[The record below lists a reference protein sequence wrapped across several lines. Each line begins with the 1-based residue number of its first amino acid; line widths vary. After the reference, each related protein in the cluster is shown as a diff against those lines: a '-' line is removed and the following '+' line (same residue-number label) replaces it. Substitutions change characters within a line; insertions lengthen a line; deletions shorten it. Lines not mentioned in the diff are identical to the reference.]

1 MLDIRS
7 VNSKINRLHE
17 IVLRIVC
24 SDLKSF
30 FENRLEKDRTFS
42 VHTKYLQRKCLRYR
56 KTFLYL

>member
-7 VNSKINRLHE
+7 INNKINRLQE
-17 IVLRIVC
+17 IVLRIVY
-24 SDLKSF
+24 SDLKSS

-42 VHTKYLQRKCLRYR
+42 IHVKYLQYKCLRYR